1 MAAAARFSETCS
13 SPSPG
18 DPVPCVTP
26 GAPDRLTL
34 GGVVWGLCRC
44 PRSDQRPEEV
54 PVAADGAPRL
64 EGTAREETSVGGAA
78 WWPGAALF
86 YFVRRGESMN
96 RGRQT
101 TLLLTSLTGGVNES
115 GLIFKHLL
123 DFKQLQL
130 DL

>member
-1 MAAAARFSETCS
+1 M
-13 SPSPG
+13 G
-18 DPVPCVTP
+18 
-26 GAPDRLTL
+26 
-34 GGVVWGLCRC
+34 
-44 PRSDQRPEEV
+44 
-54 PVAADGAPRL
+54 
-64 EGTAREETSVGGAA
+64 GGAA

-101 TLLLTSLTGGVNES
+101 TLLLTSVTGGVDES

>member
-1 MAAAARFSETCS
+1 M
-13 SPSPG
+13 
-18 DPVPCVTP
+18 
-26 GAPDRLTL
+26 
-34 GGVVWGLCRC
+34 
-44 PRSDQRPEEV
+44 
-54 PVAADGAPRL
+54 AADGAPRL
-64 EGTAREETSVGGAA
+64 EGTAREETSGGGAA

-115 GLIFKHLL
+115 GFILKNLHE
-123 DFKQLQL
+123 FKQMQL

>member
-1 MAAAARFSETCS
+1 MAARSSETCS

-64 EGTAREETSVGGAA
+64 EETAREETSGGGGVGSLVARLCSILLC
-78 WWPGAALF
+78 PQ
-86 YFVRRGESMN
+86 RGEHES
-96 RGRQT
+96 
-101 TLLLTSLTGGVNES
+101 LTSVTGGINES